1 MKKHLFFL
9 SLFIAQM
16 GLFSCQKEA
25 SPLEETDEL
34 VKEIKFT
41 ADDRAPQSFAFSWTS
56 PIAIKVRY
64 EILLNGLPIA
74 PAKEWTNV
82 TTGNQT
88 TNVDVPA
95 GAQVTA
101 RFKAKR
107 GSSNAITTMTY
118 SLTGWCIPYNNQNV
132 TVNAPTSFPWA
143 SMPYNLSTT
152 CTY

>member
-9 SLFIAQM
+9 FLFIAQM

-25 SPLEETDEL
+25 SLLEEADEV
-34 VKEIKFT
+34 VKEVTFT

-56 PIAIKVRY
+56 PIPIKVRY
-64 EILLNGLPIA
+64 EILMNGSPLA

-88 TNVDVPA
+88 TGVDVPA

-107 GSSNAITTMTY
+107 GSSNAATTMTF
-118 SLTGWCIPYNNQNV
+118 SFTGGCIPYNQTINI
-132 TVNAPTSFPWA
+132 TAPTSIPWA
-143 SMPYNLSTT
+143 SMPYNWSTT